1 MASTEADLVAV
12 CRRDITQAADFA
24 AQHGGHCAAYGDAK
38 ALLADPAVDAVII
51 ATPTH
56 THAELAVLAA
66 QHGKHVLVEKPM
78 ARNKEECK
86 RMIDACQQAN
96 VSLGVCYRR
105 RMFPQVL
112 KAKELVAAGTIGEV
126 LTVRTHC
133 SALQDTLKAER
144 DGFSQDWGAEPQL
157 GGAMMEM
164 ASHRIEV
171 LLNLMVC
178 YAGISNVPRFCISYS
193 QQGWPCSC

>member
-1 MASTEADLVAV
+1 
-12 CRRDITQAADFA
+12 
-24 AQHGGHCAAYGDAK
+24 
-38 ALLADPAVDAVII
+38 
-51 ATPTH
+51 
-56 THAELAVLAA
+56 
-66 QHGKHVLVEKPM
+66 
-78 ARNKEECK
+78 
-86 RMIDACQQAN
+86 MIDACQQAN

-193 QQGWPCSC
+193 QQSRVGPAVARYKMLMINVFDIVGSQAPSSECAGRDSSPRPSALGRR